1 MTDRRARIVAVTNQ
15 KGGVGKTTT
24 ALNLA
29 AGLAEL
35 ERRVLLIDIDP
46 QGNATTGS
54 GIEIEEDQNTLCEV
68 LLGECAMS
76 EAVVHVEAMGFD
88 LVPANGDLTAAEVA
102 LMDEDDRASVLRGAL
117 ANAASRYH
125 HIIIDCPPSLNVL
138 TLNALTAADSVLI
151 PMQCEYYALEGLTA
165 LLGTIEQIQGSVN
178 PQLEIEGLVRTMFD
192 IRNNLSG
199 AVSRQLS
206 EHFGDKLYAT
216 VVPRN
221 VRVAEAPS
229 YGQSVI
235 HYDRDSRGAVAYLGL
250 AGEYLRR
257 MGEAARVPS
266 STPQDLAAEEPRV

>member
-1 MTDRRARIVAVTNQ
+1 MNERRARILAVTNQ

-35 ERRVLLIDIDP
+35 RRRVLLIDIDP

-54 GIEIEEDQNTLCEV
+54 GVDLADDQPTLCEV
-68 LLGECAMS
+68 LTGEVELPDAIV
-76 EAVVHVEAMGFD
+76 AAEAMGFD

-102 LMDEDDRASVLRGAL
+102 LMDLEDRSGVLKQAMETVRG
-117 ANAASRYH
+117 RYH
-125 HIIIDCPPSLNVL
+125 HIIIDCPPALNVL
-138 TLNALTAADSVLI
+138 TLNALTAADGVLI

-165 LLGTIEQIQGSVN
+165 LLNTIEQIQDSVN
-178 PQLEIEGLVRTMFD
+178 PALEIEGLVRTMFD
-192 IRNNLSG
+192 VRNNLSG
-199 AVSRQLS
+199 AVSRQLG
-206 EHFGDKLYAT
+206 EHFGDKLYST

-257 MGEAARVPS
+257 QG
-266 STPQDLAAEEPRV
+266 AEPK

>member
-1 MTDRRARIVAVTNQ
+1 MSERQTRILAIANQ

-24 ALNLA
+24 TLNLA

-35 ERRVLLIDIDP
+35 EKRVLLIDMDP

-54 GIEIEEDQNTLCEV
+54 GTELAEGQPTVCE
-68 LLGECAMS
+68 LLQGEATA
-76 EAVVHVEAMGFD
+76 EQVRLRVESMGFD
-88 LVPANGDLTAAEVA
+88 LLPADGNLTEAEVS
-102 LMDEDDRASVLRGAL
+102 LMQHDERAFVLKHAL
-117 ANAASRYH
+117 APLKGRYH
-125 HIIIDCPPSLNVL
+125 HILIDCPPALNVL
-138 TLNALTAADSVLI
+138 TLNALSAADAVLI

-165 LLGTIEQIQGSVN
+165 LLNTIEQIQASVN
-178 PQLEIEGLVRTMFD
+178 PDLEIEGLVRTMYD

-199 AVSRQLS
+199 AVSRQLQ
-206 EHFGDKLYAT
+206 EHFGDKLYGT

-229 YGQSVI
+229 FGQSVI

-257 MGEAARVPS
+257 HGAAGR
-266 STPQDLAAEEPRV
+266 

>member
-1 MTDRRARIVAVTNQ
+1 MTQRKTRIVAVANQ

-35 ERRVLLIDIDP
+35 TKRVLLVDMDP
-46 QGNATTGS
+46 QGNASTGL
-54 GIEIEEDQNTLCEV
+54 GLELDEDQATVCEV
-68 LLGECAMS
+68 LLGDADAQATIVRSDGMQL
-76 EAVVHVEAMGFD
+76 D
-88 LVPANGDLTAAEVA
+88 ILPANGDLTAAEVA
-102 LMDEDDRASVLRGAL
+102 LMDLEDRASVLKTAL
-117 ANAASRYH
+117 EPLKGHYH
-125 HIIIDCPPSLNVL
+125 YIIIDCPPALNVL

-165 LLGTIEQIQGSVN
+165 LLNTIEQIQSSVN
-178 PQLEIEGLVRTMFD
+178 PALEIEGLVRTMFD

-199 AVSRQLS
+199 AVSKQLQ
-206 EHFGDKLYAT
+206 EHFGDKVYGT

-235 HYDRDSRGAVAYLGL
+235 HYDRESRGAVAYMGL
-250 AGEYLRR
+250 AGEFLRR
-257 MGEAARVPS
+257 GGERF
-266 STPQDLAAEEPRV
+266 

>member
-1 MTDRRARIVAVTNQ
+1 MTETNCRIVAVANQ

-24 ALNLA
+24 SLNLA

-35 ERRVLLIDIDP
+35 RKRVLLVDMDP

-54 GIEIEEDQNTLCEV
+54 GTELADDQPTVCDL
-68 LLGECAMS
+68 LLGEAAP
-76 EAVVHVEAMGFD
+76 EAVRVRVADMGFD
-88 LVPANGDLTAAEVA
+88 LLPANGDLTAAEVA
-102 LMDEDDRASVLRGAL
+102 LMDLDDRANVLKNAL
-117 ANAASRYH
+117 GDMASRYH
-125 HIIIDCPPSLNVL
+125 HVIIDCPPALNVL
-138 TLNALTAADSVLI
+138 TLNALTAADRVLI

-165 LLGTIEQIQGSVN
+165 LLNTIEQIQDSVN
-178 PQLEIEGLVRTMFD
+178 PELEIEGLVRTMYD

-199 AVSRQLS
+199 AVSRQLH
-206 EHFGDKLYAT
+206 EHFGDKLYGT

-235 HYDRDSRGAVAYLGL
+235 HYDRDSRGAVAYMGL

-257 MGEAARVPS
+257 SGERV
-266 STPQDLAAEEPRV
+266 